1 MSSKQNRSIEK
12 PKSRSAVGLGRQLE
26 KNLLA
31 YVAAAAG
38 AGLLSAAPSAEA
50 EIIYT
55 PSNTPMAIA
64 QTNQGIALTSLD
76 LNNDG
81 VPDFSFAMSSTLR
94 FFSTTVIATTTHVKF
109 LLKVVP
115 GQTGNEAV
123 QGQQAP
129 TASAVP
135 AGVKIG
141 PQEKFAP
148 GDLYMAIKSCGISRC
163 TRSSGT
169 WPKVGYAYVGLK
181 FLIDGQVHYG
191 WARVKF
197 PYPGLIGYGE
207 PNYYPSIYGYAYEST
222 PNQPIVTG
230 QTSGTAQQTT
240 SASTP
245 ASLGMLAVGASGV
258 NLWRGRN

>member
-1 MSSKQNRSIEK
+1 MLSQPRKGVVRTKHRSTV
-12 PKSRSAVGLGRQLE
+12 RLGGHLE
-26 KNLLA
+26 KHLVA
-31 YVAAAAG
+31 YAAAAAG
-38 AGLLSAAPSAEA
+38 AGLLTAALPAEA

-64 QTNQGIALTSLD
+64 QRNQGIVLTPLD

-94 FFSTTVIATTTHVKF
+94 FFSSTIVATTTHVKF

-115 GQTGNEAV
+115 GQPGNEAV
-123 QGQQAP
+123 QGQQAA

-141 PQEKFAP
+141 PLEKFAP

-163 TRSSGT
+163 TRNSGT
-169 WPKVGYAYVGLK
+169 WQKVEYAYVGLK

-230 QTSGTAQQTT
+230 QTSGTAPQTT

-258 NLWRGRN
+258 NLWRGRD